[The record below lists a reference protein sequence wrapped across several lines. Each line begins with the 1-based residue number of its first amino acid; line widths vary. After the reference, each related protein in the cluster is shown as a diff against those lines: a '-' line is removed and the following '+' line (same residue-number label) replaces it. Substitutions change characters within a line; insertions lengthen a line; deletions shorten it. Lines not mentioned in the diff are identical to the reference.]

1 MLTFTSLFLSSL
13 FSCAKKETA
22 PAEFKVQIAGLSV
35 GISQLNAK
43 GEGGLAL
50 WGRNKTTGTKWG
62 HVFQAPYPSDIGFDL
77 DLGDWEFYGTLWEG
91 DDDGT

>member
-1 MLTFTSLFLSSL
+1 MMKKLLLLTFTSLFLSSL

-22 PAEFKVQIAGLSV
+22 PAEFKVQIAGLSA

-50 WGRNKTTGTKWG
+50 
-62 HVFQAPYPSDIGFDL
+62 
-77 DLGDWEFYGTLWEG
+77 
-91 DDDGT
+91 